1 MKKLEGM
8 RKTSQRRIIIIA
20 VIGFVVVILGSL
32 GRLGSTGGVLGL
44 IVSPITRGLHNLG
57 TRISGEFG
65 VVGSARNLSSD
76 NAKLR
81 KENADLRAAL
91 ASASAGAAELA
102 AIKKE
107 LGLRQLAGK
116 RLVPAD
122 VVSTQPDSYR
132 AYITI
137 NRGKADGLAEGMVVV
152 VDGTLVGKISE
163 VDEQTAKVLVATD
176 PTFKVAGQ
184 VLTASN
190 SATGTVRGSIGGGLV
205 MEKIPQDQKIS
216 VGDTVITSGLG
227 GDIVKGYSLGTIQSV
242 TRADNGVF
250 QSATLNTPIQIG
262 RLQTVFVVAN

>member
-1 MKKLEGM
+1 M
-8 RKTSQRRIIIIA
+8 RTKAQKRIMIIA
-20 VIGFVVVILGSL
+20 AVGAGLVLLGTL
-32 GRLGSTGGVLGL
+32 GRLGSAGGAVG
-44 IVSPITRGLHNLG
+44 VVFSPLTRGLHNFG
-57 TRISGEFG
+57 VGIAGEFG

-91 ASASAGAAELA
+91 AKASAGAAELA

-132 AYITI
+132 SYITI
-137 NRGKADGLAEGMVVV
+137 NRGTADGLRVGMVVV
-152 VDGTLVGKISE
+152 VDGTLVGKVSS
-163 VDEQTAKVLVATD
+163 VDQLTAKVLVVTD

-184 VLTASN
+184 VLHSGDG
-190 SATGTVRGSIGGGLV
+190 ATGTVRGSIGGGLL

-227 GDIVKGYSLGTIQSV
+227 GDIVKGYSLGTIQSI

-250 QSATLNTPIQIG
+250 QSATLSTPVQVG

>member
-1 MKKLEGM
+1 M
-8 RKTSQRRIIIIA
+8 RTKAQRRIMIIA
-20 VIGFVVVILGSL
+20 GAGAGLVLLGTL
-32 GRLGSTGGVLGL
+32 GRLGSGGGAIGVVL
-44 IVSPITRGLHNLG
+44 SPITRGLHNIG
-57 TRISGEFG
+57 TSISAELG

-76 NAKLR
+76 NAKLS

-91 ASASAGAAELA
+91 AKASAGAAELD

-132 AYITI
+132 ALITI
-137 NRGKADGLAEGMVVV
+137 NRGKDDGLTIGMVVV
-152 VDGTLVGKISE
+152 VDGTLVGKISST
-163 VDEQTAKVLVATD
+163 DRLTSKVLVVSD
-176 PTFKVAGQ
+176 PTFTVAGQ
-184 VLTASN
+184 VLAAGDT
-190 SATGTVRGSIGGGLV
+190 ATGTVRGSIGGGLI

-227 GDIVKGYSLGTIQSV
+227 GDIIKGYSLGTIQSIS
-242 TRADNGVF
+242 RADNGVF
-250 QSATLNTPIQIG
+250 QSAMLSTPVQIG